1 MAFCNACG
9 ATLDGGAKFC
19 TKCGATQPLGRASAA
34 VSSSSAPAATS
45 LATAPKSNNA
55 LKVILIVVAV
65 IVGLGIL
72 GIAAVSFIGYR
83 IATHTRVRNQDGNVR
98 VETPFGTVQSST
110 DPDEAARNLGIE
122 LYPGATVVKGTSSN
136 MNMGSM
142 HTAAAEFESSD
153 PASSVAEF
161 YKSKVPGANV
171 SLLECRPLL
180 HHFNRQEKHAD
191 HQHRAAGRQDQDS
204 HRQGHRQTDWWRR
217 LRQLTPR
224 ECPTTT

>member
-45 LATAPKSNNA
+45 LATGPKSNNA

-110 DPDEAARNLGIE
+110 DPDEAARNLGVE

-153 PASSVAEF
+153 PANSVAEF

-171 SLLECRPLL
+171 VSS
-180 HHFNRQEKHAD
+180 NAD
-191 HQHRAAGRQDQDS
+191 HYSIISTNKKNMLTISIEPRDGKTRIHIARVTGKLIGGGDS
-204 HRQGHRQTDWWRR
+204 DN
-217 LRQLTPR
+217 
-224 ECPTTT
+224 

>member
-34 VSSSSAPAATS
+34 VSPSSAPAATT

-110 DPDEAARNLGIE
+110 DPDEAARNLGVE

-153 PASSVAEF
+153 PANSVAEF

-171 SLLECRPLL
+171 VSS
-180 HHFNRQEKHAD
+180 NAD
-191 HQHRAAGRQDQDS
+191 HYSIISTNKKNMLTISIEPRDGKTRIHIARVTGKLMGGGDS
-204 HRQGHRQTDWWRR
+204 DN
-217 LRQLTPR
+217 
-224 ECPTTT
+224 

>member
-1 MAFCNACG
+1 M
-9 ATLDGGAKFC
+9 
-19 TKCGATQPLGRASAA
+19 
-34 VSSSSAPAATS
+34 
-45 LATAPKSNNA
+45 TAKSNNA

-171 SLLECRPLL
+171 VSS
-180 HHFNRQEKHAD
+180 NAD
-191 HQHRAAGRQDQDS
+191 HYSIISTDKKNMLTISIEPRDGKTRIHIARVTGKMMGGGDS
-204 HRQGHRQTDWWRR
+204 DN
-217 LRQLTPR
+217 
-224 ECPTTT
+224 